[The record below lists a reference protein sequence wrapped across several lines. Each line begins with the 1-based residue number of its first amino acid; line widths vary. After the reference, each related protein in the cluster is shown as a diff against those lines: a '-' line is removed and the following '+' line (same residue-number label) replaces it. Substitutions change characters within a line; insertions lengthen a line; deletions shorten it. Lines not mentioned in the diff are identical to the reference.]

1 MTEEDAAA
9 LDELV
14 ESGRFP
20 NRSEALREG
29 FARLLR
35 DEREREIA
43 EAYARGYARHPQPDW
58 VGEAGLAAFAAF
70 DRAEGGEPL

>member
-1 MTEEDAAA
+1 MAI

-14 ESGRFP
+14 RSGRFT

-29 FARLLR
+29 FARLVR
-35 DEREREIA
+35 QERERQIVD
-43 EAYARGYARHPQPDW
+43 AYARGYARHPQPEW